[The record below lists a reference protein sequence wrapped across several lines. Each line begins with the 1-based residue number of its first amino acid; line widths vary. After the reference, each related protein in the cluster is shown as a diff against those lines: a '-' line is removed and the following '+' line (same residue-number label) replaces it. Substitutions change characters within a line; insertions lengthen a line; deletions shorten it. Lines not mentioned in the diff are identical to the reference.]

1 MARDTLQYDKMVE
14 SALRGVVRQ
23 ALIYISKNGLP
34 GNHHF
39 YLTFRTDHPGVD
51 ISDALRGQYPN
62 DMTVV
67 LQHQYW
73 GLEVN
78 DDHFVVNLSFSNMPE
93 RLQVPYAALM
103 SFVDPSV
110 KFGLQFQPL
119 DGDASASLS
128 GGFAAAA
135 AATESSKPAKAK
147 LTEAK
152 LTEAKPAEAKLTE
165 AKTGDAAT
173 TGAKPVELK
182 PALKAEPVK
191 GETAKTQTA
200 KPAPAKAGEAAR
212 KDEPAKPAADVPA
225 EGAAAPAE
233 KVVSLDAFRKK

>member
-51 ISDALRGQYPN
+51 ISESLRAQYPN

-78 DDHFVVNLSFSNMPE
+78 DDHFVVNLSFNNIPE
-93 RLQVPYAALM
+93 RLQVPYAAMM

-119 DGDASASLS
+119 EPDSPASLAS
-128 GGFAAAA
+128 GFAAAA
-135 AATESSKPAKAK
+135 AATDSAKSKPK
-147 LTEAK
+147 LS
-152 LTEAKPAEAKLTE
+152 EAKPAEV
-165 AKTGDAAT
+165 
-173 TGAKPVELK
+173 KPIELK
-182 PALKAEPVK
+182 PAEAKKSDKAAPAPKEPGK
-191 GETAKTQTA
+191 ETATD
-200 KPAPAKAGEAAR
+200 
-212 KDEPAKPAADVPA
+212 KDEPKAPADAADS
-225 EGAAAPAE
+225 AAPAD
-233 KVVSLDAFRKK
+233 KVVSLDSFRKK

>member
-39 YLTFRTDHPGVD
+39 YLTFRTDHPGVV
-51 ISDALRGQYPN
+51 ISEGLRGQYPN

-78 DDHFVVNLSFSNMPE
+78 DDHFVVNLSFNNVPE

-110 KFGLQFQPL
+110 KFGLQFQPVDPETPTGL
-119 DGDASASLS
+119 A
-128 GGFAAAA
+128 GGFATAAA
-135 AATESSKPAKAK
+135 ESGKPAKPK
-147 LTEAK
+147 L
-152 LTEAKPAEAKLTE
+152 AE
-165 AKTGDAAT
+165 
-173 TGAKPVELK
+173 
-182 PALKAEPVK
+182 
-191 GETAKTQTA
+191 
-200 KPAPAKAGEAAR
+200 AKAGEAKTGESKPIELKPAP
-212 KDEPAKPAADVPA
+212 KAEPAASEPGKPAAKAPA
-225 EGAAAPAE
+225 KTDDAAKKDKPKAAEPAASDAPADGAADTAE

>member
-14 SALRGVVRQ
+14 GALRGVVRE
-23 ALIYISKNGLP
+23 ALIYVSKNGLP

-39 YLTFRTDHPGVD
+39 YLTFRTDYPGVA

-119 DGDASASLS
+119 DADSPAGLA

-147 LTEAK
+147 PTEAK
-152 LTEAKPAEAKLTE
+152 LTEAKPAKSADE
-165 AKTGDAAT
+165 
-173 TGAKPVELK
+173 AKPV
-182 PALKAEPVK
+182 AFKAAPKADK
-191 GETAKTQTA
+191 G
-200 KPAPAKAGEAAR
+200 
-212 KDEPAKPAADVPA
+212 EPAKPEPAAKTAAPG
-225 EGAAAPAE
+225 EAAAPAPAESAESAPSPE

>member
-1 MARDTLQYDKMVE
+1 VIK
-14 SALRGVVRQ
+14 
-23 ALIYISKNGLP
+23 ALIFISKIGLP

-39 YLTFRTDHPGVD
+39 YITFRTDHPGVD

-110 KFGLQFQPL
+110 KFGLQFQPV
-119 DGDASASLS
+119 DGDGPASLS
-128 GGFAAAA
+128 GGFATAA

-152 LTEAKPAEAKLTE
+152 LTEG
-165 AKTGDAAT
+165 KTGDAAT

-182 PALKAEPVK
+182 PALKPEPVK
-191 GETAKTQTA
+191 GEAAKTQTA
-200 KPAPAKAGEAAR
+200 KPAPAKAVDAGG
-212 KDEPAKPAADVPA
+212 KDEPAKPAADAPA